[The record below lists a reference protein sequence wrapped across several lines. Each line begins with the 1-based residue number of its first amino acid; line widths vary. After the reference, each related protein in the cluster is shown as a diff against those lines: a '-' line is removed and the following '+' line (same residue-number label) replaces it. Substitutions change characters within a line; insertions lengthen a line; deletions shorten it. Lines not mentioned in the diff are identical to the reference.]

1 MYFYPVTVVG
11 STPACST
18 KNKYRGRTA
27 ASGLSEMRSTGAY
40 FLTVDNAGSNPACST
55 SFYQLRSRKTYF
67 KTAGM
72 LH

>member
-1 MYFYPVTVVG
+1 
-11 STPACST
+11 
-18 KNKYRGRTA
+18 
-27 ASGLSEMRSTGAY
+27 
-40 FLTVDNAGSNPACST
+40 VDNAGSNPACST